1 MDAERKRAHG
11 GGRKPLST
19 DYATVRVT
27 VTLTQDDADLLAQM
41 DKTAS
46 AAVRALLRQWRAA
59 NTQPDSNF
67 ISTI

>member
-46 AAVRALLRQWRAA
+46 AAVRALLRQWRAE
-59 NTQPDSNF
+59 NLQPQP
-67 ISTI
+67 